1 MISSI
6 SQKNSGASSCA
17 SSVRQLELELRFG
30 ALALLANAKAELKP
44 TVLIVLR
51 NRKHM
56 RKHIPNIL
64 RKPNTPDR
72 KCW

>member
-17 SSVRQLELELRFG
+17 SSVRQLKLELELELELRFG

-56 RKHIPNIL
+56 RKHIQH
-64 RKPNTPDR
+64 TAQT
-72 KCW
+72 